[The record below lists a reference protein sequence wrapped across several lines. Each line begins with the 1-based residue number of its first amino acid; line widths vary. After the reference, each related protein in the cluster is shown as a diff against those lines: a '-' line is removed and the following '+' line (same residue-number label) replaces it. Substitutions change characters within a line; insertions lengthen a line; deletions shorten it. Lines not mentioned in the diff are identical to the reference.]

1 MFFTANDSIKLNM
14 SRDDAIKLFEK
25 TFYDMHKAGY
35 TLSTRIIHTDY
46 NGKKIHRLHRRQRQ
60 IYRTVYRQC

>member
-25 TFYDMHKAGY
+25 TFYDAQGRIYAVHKNNTYG
-35 TLSTRIIHTDY
+35 L
-46 NGKKIHRLHRRQRQ
+46 
-60 IYRTVYRQC
+60 

>member
-25 TFYDMHKAGY
+25 TVLRYA
-35 TLSTRIIHTDY
+35 
-46 NGKKIHRLHRRQRQ
+46 
-60 IYRTVYRQC
+60 

>member
-25 TFYDMHKAGY
+25 TFYDMHKAG
-35 TLSTRIIHTDY
+35 
-46 NGKKIHRLHRRQRQ
+46 
-60 IYRTVYRQC
+60 IYAVNENNTYGL

>member
-46 NGKKIHRLHRRQRQ
+46 NGKNSPDS
-60 IYRTVYRQC
+60 

>member
-25 TFYDMHKAGY
+25 TFYD
-35 TLSTRIIHTDY
+35 
-46 NGKKIHRLHRRQRQ
+46 RQDIRCPQ
-60 IYRTVYRQC
+60 E

>member
-46 NGKKIHRLHRRQRQ
+46 NGK

>member
-46 NGKKIHRLHRRQRQ
+46 NGKKLSILFM
-60 IYRTVYRQC
+60 

>member
-25 TFYDMHKAGY
+25 TFYDMH
-35 TLSTRIIHTDY
+35 
-46 NGKKIHRLHRRQRQ
+46 RQDIRCPQ
-60 IYRTVYRQC
+60 E

>member
-25 TFYDMHKAGY
+25 RFT
-35 TLSTRIIHTDY
+35 ICI
-46 NGKKIHRLHRRQRQ
+46 RQDIRCPQ
-60 IYRTVYRQC
+60 E